1 MFKFLQIRRRS
12 SRRTWIGVLFWWT
25 FVPSI
30 VCRSVLWMF
39 YRCRW
44 YGYEHVPRHGAALF
58 ISNHQSHF
66 DPVLLGVI
74 LRDRCPRALARETL
88 RTDSKFWGWMIGT
101 AYDSI
106 WLSQD
111 RSDPGAMKVA
121 LNELAEGR
129 ITMIYP
135 EGARTRDG
143 SIQPFK
149 RGAFLLIK
157 RGKAPVVPAAIEGAH
172 DVWPRG
178 QSKPSLRGRIKVKLG
193 EPIQAEELIEMGAEA
208 ALTLIHERI
217 ETMRLELR
225 EQMRRETGG
234 SYPPPGPGDQD
245 GRTSDQPVVES

>member
-12 SRRTWIGVLFWWT
+12 SRRTWIGVLFWWS

-30 VCRSVLWMF
+30 ICRTTLWLA

-44 YGYEHVPRHGAALF
+44 YGYEHVPAHGPALF
-58 ISNHQSHF
+58 ICNHQSHF

-111 RSDPGAMKVA
+111 RSDPGAMKAA

-135 EGARTRDG
+135 EGARTPDG
-143 SIQPFK
+143 SIRPFK

-157 RGKAPVVPAAIEGAH
+157 RGKAPVIPAAIEGAH

-178 QSKPSLRGRIKVKLG
+178 QSKPSLSGRIKVKVG
-193 EPIQAEELIEMGAEA
+193 TPIAAETLIEMGPEA
-208 ALTLIHERI
+208 ALTLIHNRI
-217 ETMRLELR
+217 ESMRLELR
-225 EQMRRETGG
+225 DEIRRETRGT
-234 SYPPPGPGDQD
+234 YPPSGPGDRD
-245 GRTSDQPVVES
+245 GRKSDQPVVES